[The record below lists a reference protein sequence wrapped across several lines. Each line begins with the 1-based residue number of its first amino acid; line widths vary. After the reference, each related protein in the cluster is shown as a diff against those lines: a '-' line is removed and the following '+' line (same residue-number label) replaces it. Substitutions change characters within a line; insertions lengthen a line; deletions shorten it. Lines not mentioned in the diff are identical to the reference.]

1 MTSYGENKMEFLD
14 ENKLCSTEY
23 FISLQ
28 DKKQRMNYLQ
38 ELYNGETPKVVAYIS
53 HTTTKNIIF
62 ARIKYMVYEKSN
74 AIIRPRFFTNHLDE
88 DITIN
93 TTPLNVD
100 AYMKMFSLE
109 EYTHILVEIQ
119 PGKDIFMKTKDRFF
133 EGVGTPQKVTV
144 ELMETYK
151 ISDEDILMFCQ
162 TDHRMI
168 TSERISKLIRKEKL
182 DYEEEK
188 EKFDNECKLHN
199 EIVTSIVDKKRK
211 LEQDL
216 EQMHQKH
223 KDAEKEM
230 QEKLEEEKKEK
241 MLALEESLEK
251 YKKKL
256 SFFESCVEEL
266 FEETYG
272 EEDNNNNLPIVTKDN
287 LRDYIDEMQVLLCR
301 NYNLKYDFDI
311 LFSFYVALQ
320 SDQMILL
327 VGNPGSG
334 KSSLARNFP
343 KIFGFNDAVFIP
355 VQSNWDS
362 KNNLLGYYN
371 PMEKKFMPE
380 IFLSELVRLIQ
391 LAKINKEKLFFV
403 CLDEMNIA
411 HVEHYFAE
419 FLSILQG
426 DRKLRLYPKDIYNE
440 IKNEIE
446 LYENTSHDDN
456 STLDESILQQQIED
470 KKKMLLLYPQEIE
483 IPKNIKFIGTLNQD
497 ETTLDLSPKV
507 LNRSFVIKMSGGEDI
522 IVENNNE
529 QDDKHILNYKTIDDF
544 EGTTTNTFEDYDAA
558 IQDKI
563 KKMMSYR
570 LQKQFIKTDIFDKW
584 NAVGYLNKYFDS
596 VIAGTILPS
605 ISVSDEQGYQE
616 KVNEIK
622 SLLAYITNKN
632 TISKT
637 IFNQMNHQE
646 ERELYYWEK

>member
-1 MTSYGENKMEFLD
+1 MKYIQD
-14 ENKLCSTEY
+14 DDLCSTKKFIKMHDDQERIEY
-23 FISLQ
+23 L
-28 DKKQRMNYLQ
+28 KL
-38 ELYNGETPKVVAYIS
+38 LYGGKTPKVIAIITGKVNS
-53 HTTTKNIIF
+53 IIF
-62 ARIKYMVYEKSN
+62 AEINYIVYGEDHALESV
-74 AIIRPRFFTNHLDE
+74 RFFSDC
-88 DITIN
+88 IGYKMTIN
-93 TTPLNVD
+93 TYPLTAEEHMRN
-100 AYMKMFSLE
+100 YSLE
-109 EYTHILVEIQ
+109 IGSYIISEIR
-119 PGKDIFMKTKDRFF
+119 PCRVMYMESKRTFF
-133 EGVGTPQKVTV
+133 EGCGTPK
-144 ELMETYK
+144 K
-151 ISDEDILMFCQ
+151 IQLENIREYDLSDADAIFFCQ
-162 TDHRMI
+162 KDHRMALDCMI
-168 TSERISKLIRKEKL
+168 SEFLNKEKL
-182 DYEEEK
+182 NYEKEK
-188 EKFDNECKLHN
+188 EKFEKQCEQYNEAITN
-199 EIVTSIVDKKRK
+199 ITNKKIS
-211 LEQDL
+211 LEHDL
-216 EQMHQKH
+216 DQMRQKYE
-223 KDAEKEM
+223 DAEKEM

-241 MLALEESLEK
+241 TLALEESLEK

-272 EEDNNNNLPIVTKDN
+272 KEDNNNNLPIVTKDN

-456 STLDESILQQQIED
+456 STLDESIRQQQIED

-522 IVENNNE
+522 IVENNKE

-544 EGTTTNTFEDYDAA
+544 EGVATNTLEDYDAA

-584 NAVGYLNKYFDS
+584 NAAGYLNKYFDS
-596 VIAGTILPS
+596 IIAGTILPS

-622 SLLAYITNKN
+622 SLLTYITNKN
-632 TISKT
+632 TISRT